1 MGTTFIDTID
11 PVKVELQK
19 AVLKSWSF
27 FDPSIKLVLFTD
39 SEYWKERAREVGITW
54 TEAFALNPNGLPYF
68 SSMTEYLQ
76 DHYVS
81 RFYGYVN
88 GDIIFHSTLRDVLL
102 RIDHAIPSPHLL
114 VVGRRYNAY
123 FKSGTLSSLSS
134 ASAVDRYIKSQIRF
148 SEQFI
153 PVAQDYFLFTENTF
167 TRHNLLPVVV
177 GRNRYDNYLL
187 TLCKTTSTCRLA
199 DASEALIALHLS
211 DASGDFAGTKAR
223 VDADWNA
230 RLIGDNHHFNSVAF
244 SDWRVLRLQSGEVVL
259 ARNAFV
265 DDAFAPAA
273 VAFLRKFVTAES
285 RFVYYGRTAVGAA
298 LLTEF
303 GTIPVAAVMSDKWFN
318 NNMELVMAKPSRE
331 GVYQEVRLP
340 SVWEID
346 KTGTCARYAN
356 YLSFYAGLIDENA
369 ERRKRKC
376 PACPPFSKKNNVIVV
391 DGDCR
396 FHLLRQLASV
406 VSFSSVVVVPDLLLQ
421 KYEGFEVVEEA
432 LELVDVYTPSMEGA
446 DVRSLHVFRRSHEKT
461 WSIHAFQSF
470 QG

>member
-1 MGTTFIDTID
+1 M
-11 PVKVELQK
+11 
-19 AVLKSWSF
+19 LKSWSF

-54 TEAFALNPNGLPYF
+54 TEAFALLLLLFLICRLNPNGLPYF

-199 DASEALIALHLS
+199 DASEARRALSPCLRLVIALHLS

-244 SDWRVLRLQSGEVVL
+244 ADWRVRWSQSLPSPLVRLQSGEVVL

-273 VAFLRKFVTAES
+273 VAFLHKFVTAES

-303 GTIPVAAVMSDKWFN
+303 GTIPVAAVMSDKWFKLGRDGGVRRS

-340 SVWEID
+340 S
-346 KTGTCARYAN
+346 
-356 YLSFYAGLIDENA
+356 
-369 ERRKRKC
+369 
-376 PACPPFSKKNNVIVV
+376 
-391 DGDCR
+391 
-396 FHLLRQLASV
+396 
-406 VSFSSVVVVPDLLLQ
+406 
-421 KYEGFEVVEEA
+421 
-432 LELVDVYTPSMEGA
+432 
-446 DVRSLHVFRRSHEKT
+446 
-461 WSIHAFQSF
+461 
-470 QG
+470 

>member
-1 MGTTFIDTID
+1 M
-11 PVKVELQK
+11 
-19 AVLKSWSF
+19 LKSWSF

-54 TEAFALNPNGLPYF
+54 TEAFALLLLLFLICRLNPNGLPYF

-102 RIDHAIPSPHLL
+102 RINHAIPSPHLL

-199 DASEALIALHLS
+199 DASEARRALSPCLRLVIALHLS

-230 RLIGDNHHFNSVAF
+230 RLIGDNHHFNSVAPLTA
-244 SDWRVLRLQSGEVVL
+244 SSPAERGGCARAQRVRGRRLRARGRRLPAQVRHGGIAVRVLRADGGRRRAADGIRDDSSRGGDERQVV
-259 ARNAFV
+259 
-265 DDAFAPAA
+265 
-273 VAFLRKFVTAES
+273 
-285 RFVYYGRTAVGAA
+285 
-298 LLTEF
+298 
-303 GTIPVAAVMSDKWFN
+303 
-318 NNMELVMAKPSRE
+318 
-331 GVYQEVRLP
+331 
-340 SVWEID
+340 
-346 KTGTCARYAN
+346 
-356 YLSFYAGLIDENA
+356 
-369 ERRKRKC
+369 
-376 PACPPFSKKNNVIVV
+376 
-391 DGDCR
+391 
-396 FHLLRQLASV
+396 
-406 VSFSSVVVVPDLLLQ
+406 
-421 KYEGFEVVEEA
+421 
-432 LELVDVYTPSMEGA
+432 
-446 DVRSLHVFRRSHEKT
+446 
-461 WSIHAFQSF
+461 
-470 QG
+470 